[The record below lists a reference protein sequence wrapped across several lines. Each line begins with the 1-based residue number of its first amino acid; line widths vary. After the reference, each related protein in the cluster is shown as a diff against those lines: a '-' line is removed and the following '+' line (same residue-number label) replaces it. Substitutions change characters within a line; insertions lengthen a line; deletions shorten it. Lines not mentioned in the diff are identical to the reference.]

1 MREKCLRKMKDMFY
15 ISLNNKIVSEKNF
28 KIELF
33 SKNYTKQNNVS
44 EVVYESKKLKEGK
57 IKK

>member
-33 SKNYTKQNNVS
+33 SKIY
-44 EVVYESKKLKEGK
+44 
-57 IKK
+57 

>member
-1 MREKCLRKMKDMFY
+1 MKDMFY